1 MEKGTF
7 WRYEKLMK
15 INQLIFP
22 QINLRNEELTKA
34 SWLLRFRWL
43 TVAAQTLT
51 VVVCAMIGLIRL
63 DQYPYFLFLII
74 SLILFNTAA
83 TLWVKDRQT
92 MDVKYIF
99 FQLAFDVFQI
109 GVFLYLLD
117 FIKNPLIEILYLH
130 LVLAI
135 FVLPLRLNSLFYLL
149 IVLMT
154 SYFYHRTGA
163 DHHNFHHFYSHL
175 FTMTLLWL
183 VLNWMI
189 SILTKF
195 QATFLRIQ
203 DNKNRMDRLKS
214 IGAMSS
220 GICHELATPLGTIS
234 LKLNRIA
241 RKREFLEEDIHVAL
255 LAVKQC
261 EQSIK
266 FLSKS
271 VASFDS
277 EIESEINLKDFV
289 NDLLLNYKNILFDLN
304 VDAELKVK
312 ANKVIFAQTL
322 IDLIDN
328 AIYFS
333 NNHKVIIT
341 SSEDDKN
348 IILEI
353 INTGSQFSKIV
364 MEKIGEPFLS
374 VKDNGNGL
382 GLFNAY
388 NFMLSCN
395 GSLTIENRNIDTA
408 VVAMRF
414 PR

>member
-1 MEKGTF
+1 MD
-7 WRYEKLMK
+7 
-15 INQLIFP
+15 INEIIFP
-22 QINLRNEELTKA
+22 KINLRNEELTKA

-43 TVAAQTLT
+43 TVMAQTIT
-51 VVVCAMIGLIRL
+51 VVSCAVIGLIRL

-83 TLWVKDRQT
+83 TLWVKDRQS
-92 MDVKYIF
+92 MDVKYTF
-99 FQLAFDVFQI
+99 FQIAFDIFQV

-130 LVLAI
+130 LVLSI
-135 FVLPLRLNSLFYLL
+135 FVLPLRLNAFFYFL
-149 IVLMT
+149 ILLMT
-154 SYFYHRTGA
+154 SYFYNRIGA
-163 DHHNFHHFYSHL
+163 DHHNAHHFYSHL

-183 VLNWMI
+183 VLNWII

-195 QATFLRIQ
+195 QLTFQRIQ

-234 LKLNRIA
+234 LKLNRLA
-241 RKREFLEEDIHVAL
+241 RKKEFNEEDINIAIS
-255 LAVKQC
+255 AVKQC

-266 FLSKS
+266 YLSKS
-271 VASFDS
+271 VATFDT
-277 EIESEINLKDFV
+277 EIESEINL
-289 NDLLLNYKNILFDLN
+289 NDLVKDLISHYN
-304 VDAELKVK
+304 QIIFEIDIHHDCYVK
-312 ANKVIFAQTL
+312 ANKIVLAQTL

-333 NNHKVIIT
+333 SDKIINIKCLDSNNFF
-341 SSEDDKN
+341 N
-348 IILEI
+348 LEI
-353 INTGSQFSKIV
+353 ANTGSQFSKIV
-364 MEKIGEPFLS
+364 IEKIGEPFLS
-374 VKDNGNGL
+374 IKENGNGL

-388 NFMLSCN
+388 NFMLACN
-395 GSLTIENRNIDTA
+395 GSLTIENRDNDTA

>member
-1 MEKGTF
+1 ME
-7 WRYEKLMK
+7 MN

-22 QINLRNEELTKA
+22 KINLRNEELTKA

-43 TVAAQTLT
+43 TVAAQTLS
-51 VVVCAMIGLIRL
+51 VVFSATIGLIRL

-92 MDVKYIF
+92 IDIKYIF
-99 FQLAFDVFQI
+99 FQLAFDIFQI

-135 FVLPLRLNSLFYLL
+135 FVLPLRLNFLFYFL

-154 SYFYHRTGA
+154 SYFYHRTGT

-175 FTMTLLWL
+175 FTMTLLWI

-234 LKLNRIA
+234 LKLNRLA
-241 RKREFLEEDIHVAL
+241 RKKEFNEDDINVAL

-277 EIESEINLKDFV
+277 EIESEINIKDFV
-289 NDLLLNYKNILFDLN
+289 SDLLKNYKDILF
-304 VDAELKVK
+304 ELKIDDELSVK

-322 IDLIDN
+322 IDLVDN

-333 NNHKVIIT
+333 KKEKIVISTILD
-341 SSEDDKN
+341 EKN
-348 IILEI
+348 VSLEI
-353 INTGSQFSKIV
+353 LNIGSQFSKIV
-364 MEKIGEPFLS
+364 MEKLGEPFLS

-395 GSLTIENRNIDTA
+395 GSLTIENRSAETA
-408 VVAMRF
+408 VVTMRF

>member
-1 MEKGTF
+1 MN
-7 WRYEKLMK
+7 L
-15 INQLIFP
+15 NQLIFP
-22 QINLRNEELTKA
+22 KINLRNEELTKA

-43 TVAAQTLT
+43 TVAAETLT
-51 VVVCAMIGLIRL
+51 VVFCAFIGLIRL

-74 SLILFNTAA
+74 SLILFNTAT

-92 MDVKYIF
+92 IDIKYIF
-99 FQLAFDVFQI
+99 FQLAFDIFQI

-135 FVLPLRLNSLFYLL
+135 FVLPIRLNSLFYLL

-154 SYFYHRTGA
+154 SYFYHRTGT
-163 DHHNFHHFYSHL
+163 DHHNSHHFYSHL
-175 FTMTLLWL
+175 FTMTLLWI

-189 SILTKF
+189 AILTKF
-195 QATFLRIQ
+195 QTTFLRIQ

-234 LKLNRIA
+234 LKLNRLS
-241 RKREFLEEDIHVAL
+241 RKKEFNEEDISVAL

-289 NDLLLNYKNILFDLN
+289 EELLNNYKNNEFELN
-304 VDAELKVK
+304 IDKELQVK
-312 ANKVIFAQTL
+312 ANKIIFAQTL

-333 NNHKVIIT
+333 KEKKIVI
-341 SSEDDKN
+341 SSALDEKN
-348 IILEI
+348 VILEI
-353 INTGSQFSKIV
+353 LNTGSQFSKIV
-364 MEKIGEPFLS
+364 MEKFGEPFLS

-395 GSLTIENRNIDTA
+395 GSLMIENRSAETA